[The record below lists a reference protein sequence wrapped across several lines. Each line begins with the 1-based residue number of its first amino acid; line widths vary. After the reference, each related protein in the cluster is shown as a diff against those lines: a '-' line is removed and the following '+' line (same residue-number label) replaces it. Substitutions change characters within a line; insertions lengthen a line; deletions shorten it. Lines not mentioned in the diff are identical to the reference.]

1 MDNGKENTGA
11 VFVRE
16 INLYEKETERLKV
29 LNQICLELLQLP
41 YDCLH
46 KELNIHVI
54 IRMGSEIIKT
64 F

>member
-1 MDNGKENTGA
+1 MDNGKENTRA

-29 LNQICLELLQLP
+29 LNQICFGLLQLR

-54 IRMGSEIIKT
+54 IRMGSEII
-64 F
+64 